1 MNEHHPKFNEPSVLD
16 YVKSK
21 LSFGRRPKIEIPE
34 SQLAKSEAESFVPV
48 VVETEAVQPLT
59 LSHPSTPFP
68 WLSLVALGL
77 ALLGQRVF
85 EPAKSFRH

>member
-34 SQLAKSEAESFVPV
+34 SQLAESEAESVAPAV
-48 VVETEAVQPLT
+48 AEAEAVQPLT
-59 LSHPSTPFP
+59 H
-68 WLSLVALGL
+68 
-77 ALLGQRVF
+77 
-85 EPAKSFRH
+85 